1 MRDGNVSP
9 HFEKGETNVFNS
21 DSYLV
26 AYNWKG
32 LLTRKI
38 MSLRKG
44 FYSIPD
50 QNQLCNLTRCHF
62 G

>member
-9 HFEKGETNVFNS
+9 HFEKGETDVLNS

-38 MSLRKG
+38 MTLRKHQ
-44 FYSIPD
+44 FIIND
-50 QNQLCNLTRCHF
+50 L
-62 G
+62 